1 MSAKLKAAFDINGVS
16 VPVDKILPS
25 RKIRPG
31 TVNSTPYKKILA
43 SVKKIGIIEPLI
55 VYPVK
60 DKSGIY
66 MLLDGHIRL
75 DVLKSLN
82 VKEVFC
88 LISNDDEG
96 YTYNHKVNR
105 VSPIYEHFMIMKA
118 IENGV
123 SEEEIAVTLD
133 IDLNKVRQ
141 KRKMIDGICKE
152 AVELLKNKEISPVAL
167 KIFKKVQPMR
177 QMEMAELMIGTG
189 SYTVSYAKALYA
201 ATPKEQLVKS
211 DRPKESH
218 GLSVEDITKMEKEME
233 KVGRDFK
240 QIEESHGQDV
250 LNLVLAQGYLKKLLG
265 NANVVRYLSK
275 KYLDIF
281 EELQKI
287 VELKNLEGS
296 G

>member
-1 MSAKLKAAFDINGVS
+1 MSKKVKAAFDINGVS
-16 VPVDKILPS
+16 IALEKILPT

-31 TVNSTPYKKILA
+31 SVNSAPYRRILA

-60 DKSGIY
+60 GEPDTY

-88 LISNDDEG
+88 LISTDDEG

-105 VSPIYEHFMIMKA
+105 VSPIYEHFMVMKA

-123 SEEEIAVTLD
+123 SEQEIASTLD
-133 IDLNKVRQ
+133 IDVSKVRQ
-141 KRKMIDGICKE
+141 KKKMIEGICKE
-152 AVELLKNKEISPVAL
+152 AVDLLKNKDISPVAL
-167 KIFKKVQPMR
+167 KVLQKVQPMR
-177 QMEMAELMIGTG
+177 QIEMAELMVGTG
-189 SYTVSYAKALYA
+189 SYTISYAQALYA
-201 ATPKEQLVKS
+201 ATPKDQLVKT
-211 DRPKESH
+211 DKPKEAN

-265 NANVVRYLSK
+265 NGNVVRYLSK
-275 KYLDIF
+275 NYLDIF

-287 VELKNLEGS
+287 VELKTLEES